1 MKLTTWMG
9 VYGKILSLF
18 AMMILG
24 ALFPQF
30 QGFSFLIQYLLM
42 VMLFLA
48 FLDIELKPGSFHGGV
63 FFLLIANVAVAYL
76 GYWAFAT
83 SNITFALVAFLTGI
97 APSAIASPVIV
108 SFVEGRVEY
117 VISAVLLT
125 NVAAALIVPFA
136 LPALVGADITISVWE
151 VLQSALVVM
160 FVPLVLAWLVSRLSS
175 RAQVIVRGGRR
186 YSFSIWLAN
195 LFLISAKA
203 ADFIRNENTGS
214 VSILLSIALISLIV
228 CVINFALG
236 AWIGGRQYR
245 QEASQALGQK
255 NLTFVIWIALTYINP
270 LVAMGPM
277 FYILYHHLY
286 NSWLIY
292 RFEKGRA

>member
-136 LPALVGADITISVWE
+136 LPALVGSDITISVWE